1 MENSAK
7 ALYMAGSLLIALAV
21 ISLLV
26 AAFNNMG
33 AAQQTKD
40 DIKSQEEIIAFN
52 REYEAFNKRIMY
64 GVDVISCI
72 NKAMNNNERYVKSG
86 RWSESGASG
95 DEALVQVE
103 VRMKDNSLKE
113 SIEVYYFKD
122 GKERKYVGSNSLPD
136 DVKALKWDELIK
148 DKTTTQFT
156 STKNKHKT
164 ISDLYGN
171 ELLFKLEDD
180 FKLLDESNGR
190 IRKVF
195 DLSKTSLYTLVNNIE
210 TDFII
215 YNSDKTKLEEW
226 SYIKWVTC
234 LSDFKKRKFRC
245 VSEEMEY
252 NENNGYI
259 NKIVFEE
266 K

>member
-7 ALYMAGSLLIALAV
+7 ALYMAGSLLIALVV

-26 AAFNNMG
+26 AAFNNIG
-33 AAQQTKD
+33 SVQQTKD
-40 DIKSQEEIIAFN
+40 DIQAQEEVIAFN
-52 REYEAFNKRIMY
+52 KEYEAFNKRTMY

-72 NKAMNNNERYVKSG
+72 NKAMNNNERYVKGG

-113 SIEVYYFKD
+113 SIEVYYFED
-122 GKERKYVGSNSLPD
+122 GKERKYVGKQSLPEE
-136 DVKALKWDELIK
+136 VKSLKWNTLEK
-148 DKTTTQFT
+148 DSKPKFT
-156 STKNKHKT
+156 SIGDDAT
-164 ISDLYGN
+164 IYDIYVK
-171 ELLFKLEDD
+171 ELQLELKDD
-180 FKLLDESNGR
+180 FKLLKEENGR
-190 IRKVF
+190 SKKAF
-195 DLSKTSLYTLVNNIE
+195 DTSTTSLYSLVNNIE
-210 TDFII
+210 TDII
-215 YNSDKTKLEEW
+215 ITNRNKENLKVW
-226 SYIKWVTC
+226 SYIRWITC
-234 LSDFKKRKFRC
+234 LSDFKKRKFSC
-245 VSEEMEY
+245 VSKDIEY

>member
-72 NKAMNNNERYVKSG
+72 NKAMNNNERYIKGG
-86 RWSESGASG
+86 RWSEAGASG

-103 VRMKDNSLKE
+103 VRMKNNSLKE
-113 SIEVYYFKD
+113 SIEIYYFKD
-122 GKERKYVGSNSLPD
+122 GKERKYVGLNSLPD
-136 DVKALKWDELIK
+136 AVKDLNWGELIK
-148 DKTTTQFT
+148 DKTTTRFT
-156 STKNKHKT
+156 SIKNNNQT
-164 ISDLYGN
+164 ILSLYGK
-171 ELLFKLEDD
+171 ELLLELEDD
-180 FKLLDESNGR
+180 FKLLDEVNGR
-190 IRKVF
+190 IKKDF
-195 DLSKTSLYTLVNNIE
+195 DTTKTSLYTLVNNIE

-215 YNSDKTKLEEW
+215 YNDEKNLEDW
-226 SYIKWVTC
+226 SYIRWVTC

-245 VSEEMEY
+245 VSDELGY
-252 NENNGYI
+252 NENNGYL